1 MISLLHTGS
10 RGTAETQ
17 HEEEVVHED
26 PIVLQSNLPISL
38 LGSRTSRLK
47 QLWRRMDMIPTTK
60 SIQ

>member
-10 RGTAETQ
+10 QDTAETQ
-17 HEEEVVHED
+17 HEEEVVQED
-26 PIVLQSNLPISL
+26 PIVLQSNLPMSPP
-38 LGSRTSRLK
+38 GRTSRLK